1 MQIRRIVLVSACI
14 ATFPALASAHPIK
27 GVGDFYAGVLHPLT
41 SLDFILPLIALALFA
56 GQQRREAAI
65 AALAAFPIA
74 LMVSAA
80 TIALLYVSS
89 NWLPRAAEWLGPAV
103 MSITGICVALS
114 WRAPTMA
121 AAALFTV
128 YGFILGS
135 TQGLEISSTMSA
147 PKFILGV
154 GCAGLIVTTYGIG
167 LVRRLQRPWTRIAV
181 RVVGS
186 WVAAT
191 GLMVMALAR
200 NQAPH

>member
-1 MQIRRIVLVSACI
+1 MVGDVSRGRLSSPYPGRRRLLRRSV
-14 ATFPALASAHPIK
+14 ASAYIAQFHSPTDRF
-27 GVGDFYAGVLHPLT
+27 G
-41 SLDFILPLIALALFA
+41 FI
-56 GQQRREAAI
+56 RW
-65 AALAAFPIA
+65 
-74 LMVSAA
+74 AA
-80 TIALLYVSS
+80 TARSGDS
-89 NWLPRAAEWLGPAV
+89 GTGGLPDRADDERCHHSLTLR
-103 MSITGICVALS
+103 IFQLVA
-114 WRAPTMA
+114 
-121 AAALFTV
+121 V

-154 GCAGLIVTTYGIG
+154 GCTGLIVTTYGIG

-191 GLMVMALAR
+191 GLMVMALGR